1 MMGEPLFVEERR
13 RAILDQLKQ
22 NGRVSVRTLSET
34 MSVSAVTIRQ
44 DLRALEEEGLL
55 ERTYGGA
62 VRRENP
68 AVLLELSFHTRLKKR
83 RRAKEALAAAAAAL
97 LQEDISVAMDASTT
111 VFALVPYIKACPK
124 LTVVTN
130 CLTTAQNFLDSP
142 HIQVLL
148 PGGRLRRDSISI
160 VGNPN
165 GLPDINLN
173 VGFFGA
179 HGLSLLSGVSDV
191 DADEVSLKRAMVA
204 RCAAVVILV
213 DGGKWGQIAPYTFAR
228 FEQVARI
235 ITTDDAPAEQVA
247 QVRDAGTQVDVVAV
261 GVDE

>member
-1 MMGEPLFVEERR
+1 MGESLFVEERR

-22 NGRVSVRTLSET
+22 NGRVSVKALSEA

-68 AVLLELSFHTRLKKR
+68 PTLLELSFHTRLKKR
-83 RRAKEALAAAAAAL
+83 RRAKEALAAAASAML
-97 LQEDISVAMDASTT
+97 HEDISIAMDASTT
-111 VFALVPYIKACPK
+111 VYAMVPFIKNCPK

-130 CLTTAQNFLDSP
+130 CLTTAHSFLDSP

-160 VGNPN
+160 VGNPD
-165 GLPDINLN
+165 GLPDINVN
-173 VGFFGA
+173 IGFFGA
-179 HGLSLLSGVSDV
+179 HGLSLMSGVSDV

-204 RCAAVVILV
+204 RSAAVVILV

-228 FEQVARI
+228 FNQVERI
-235 ITTDDAPAEQVA
+235 ITTDDAPANQVA
-247 QVRDAGTQVDVVAV
+247 QVRDAGTRVDVVTV
-261 GVDE
+261 EHDE